1 MQRADYIHSSAAI
14 RVKEKGLLNQSYF
27 LRLTDLESAE
37 IGRASCRERV

>member
-27 LRLTDLESAE
+27 LRLTDLESA
-37 IGRASCRERV
+37 GDVSKALSD